1 MKENFNVE
9 DILNNIEKLRI
20 EIPNGKVKRK
30 IDTIKTNTKQ
40 LYDKFY
46 YEAYF
51 DKRFQTCNYNKLLLD
66 VAQLGK
72 TEKFYLM
79 CVHIPNLQIDYYTSE
94 NKFATA
100 NLIINFLKNIA
111 RIDDGIYFRNVY
123 IVSNYLFLLVDKNN
137 IERIYKK
144 IKNYKINN
152 KYDFCQLYFVKYNN
166 ESSKINKNFKKA
178 IEKITLVFSGE
189 QEQEPSL
196 DV

>member
-1 MKENFNVE
+1 
-9 DILNNIEKLRI
+9 
-20 EIPNGKVKRK
+20 
-30 IDTIKTNTKQ
+30 
-40 LYDKFY
+40 
-46 YEAYF
+46 
-51 DKRFQTCNYNKLLLD
+51 
-66 VAQLGK
+66 
-72 TEKFYLM
+72 M

-152 KYDFCQLYFVKYNN
+152 KYDFC
-166 ESSKINKNFKKA
+166 
-178 IEKITLVFSGE
+178 
-189 QEQEPSL
+189 
-196 DV
+196 